1 MIRLSKPQVLFL
13 HQELVRETGGID
25 GLREEELLDSALA
38 APFQSFGDQPLFPS
52 IYQKAAR
59 LGYGLVKN
67 HPFLDGNKRTGAHV
81 MLVFLAL
88 NGIEL
93 EYTQQELVDI
103 ILAAAAGT
111 KGLDDLHQWIL
122 DHS

>member
-1 MIRLSKPQVLFL
+1 MIRLSKRQVLFL

>member
-1 MIRLSKPQVLFL
+1 MICLSKPQVLFL
-13 HQELVRETGGID
+13 HQELVR
-25 GLREEELLDSALA
+25 
-38 APFQSFGDQPLFPS
+38 
-52 IYQKAAR
+52 
-59 LGYGLVKN
+59 
-67 HPFLDGNKRTGAHV
+67 DGNKRTGAHV